1 MIQEDSRVHGC
12 DHIFSYHSCVN
23 RNVKCLCMGHGFLY
37 STSYYFVVAEA
48 EELVDKLYALMNPYD
63 ILTNIMQ
70 GCGSDRDIKR

>member
-1 MIQEDSRVHGC
+1 
-12 DHIFSYHSCVN
+12 
-23 RNVKCLCMGHGFLY
+23 MGRGFLY

-70 GCGSDRDIKR
+70 GCGSDRDIKRLLYTRKYQQHKGKM